1 MRKATTF
8 GTVLL
13 CCLAASAARAD
24 PIVVTTTTITTAGSF
39 TCRTIPGCSG
49 EGTNAVTIGSGSGS
63 ATLTFHGLTSTFDV
77 TNARS
82 PVFTVGE
89 FELNASEGFIFPTHS
104 SNPRLPML
112 RFALTF
118 TQSGPVAATGTK
130 HWQFG
135 PGGRESLTLQMG
147 RGYMVLPIGPAS
159 DAYSRIVYDFTP
171 FPFTVIPGT
180 RTPLNATVGA
190 VPEPGTMMLLGSGL
204 AGLVM
209 ARRRRRERDS

>member
-1 MRKATTF
+1 MRYATAL

-13 CCLAASAARAD
+13 CCLAAPAARAD
-24 PIVVTTTTITTAGSF
+24 PIHVTTTTVTTSGSF
-39 TCRTIPGCSG
+39 NCRAISGCSG
-49 EGTNAVTIGSGSGS
+49 EGTNAVTIISGSES
-63 ATLTFHGLTSTFDV
+63 ATLTFHGLTATFDV

-82 PVFTVGE
+82 PIFTVGE
-89 FELNASEGFIFPTHS
+89 FELNASEGFIFPTHRA
-104 SNPRLPML
+104 NPQLPML

-118 TQSGPVAATGTK
+118 SQSEPLSATGTK
-130 HWQFG
+130 SWQFG

-147 RGYMVLPIGPAS
+147 QGYMVLPIAGRFAPYPS
-159 DAYSRIVYDFTP
+159 LVYDFTP
-171 FPFTVIPGT
+171 FPFTVVPGT

-209 ARRRRRERDS
+209 ARRRRRQRNA